1 MRGLGMKIDSR
12 FWITKDSKNYLG
24 VGRIELLERIKAS
37 GSIAKAA
44 KQMKMSYKAAWDSID
59 IANKL
64 SAPNPLVISN
74 AGGGKDSGTQITQE
88 GQKAIDTFKNL
99 QILKNEFFSYLDDAK
114 DFDELNERIQKLAQ
128 SLKTSTEF

>member
-24 VGRIELLERIKAS
+24 AGRIELLERIKAS

-128 SLKTSTEF
+128 SLKAL